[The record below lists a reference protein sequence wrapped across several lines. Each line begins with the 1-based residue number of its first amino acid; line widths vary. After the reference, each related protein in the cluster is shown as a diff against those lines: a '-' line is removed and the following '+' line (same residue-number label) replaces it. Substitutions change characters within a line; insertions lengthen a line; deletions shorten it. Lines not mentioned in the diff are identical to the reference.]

1 MYEFPHE
8 LPNDLKLKDLRKLE
22 NFKKIPE
29 TLGFDGEYPA
39 VHPKTKFWRLLVKNS
54 KTAVKHPY
62 KKLFFLIS
70 WICLQSFVPD
80 FEG

>member
-1 MYEFPHE
+1 MREFPHE

-39 VHPKTKFWRLLVKNS
+39 VHPKTKF
-54 KTAVKHPY
+54 
-62 KKLFFLIS
+62 
-70 WICLQSFVPD
+70 
-80 FEG
+80 